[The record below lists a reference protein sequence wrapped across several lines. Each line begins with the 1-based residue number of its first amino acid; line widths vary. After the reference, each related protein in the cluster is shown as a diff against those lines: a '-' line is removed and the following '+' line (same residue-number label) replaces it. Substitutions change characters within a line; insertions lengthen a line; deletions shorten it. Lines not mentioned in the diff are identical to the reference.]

1 MALRRGFQLE
11 AHCFASQAKPCNSK
25 MEQTAGP
32 FCGSTTMARPSRTS
46 LVVFVVMGLFV
57 VADRVVMGDAR
68 GAGAG
73 ASLTG
78 RAMGLGF
85 GLDGAGACATLFF
98 GLVGAGAGAGL
109 AIFLKPG
116 GFATGAFRAAGAL
129 AARLAYTPSVY
140 WPLGAAFSLSLPR
153 RTRAL
158 GAGLLAACGLAAAA
172 CLAPPPLGFTLA
184 AVVGILIL
192 EGCLAADL

>member
-1 MALRRGFQLE
+1 MSRRRGLRRLR
-11 AHCFASQAKPCNSK
+11 APC
-25 MEQTAGP
+25 A
-32 FCGSTTMARPSRTS
+32 
-46 LVVFVVMGLFV
+46 
-57 VADRVVMGDAR
+57 
-68 GAGAG
+68 
-73 ASLTG
+73 
-78 RAMGLGF
+78 
-85 GLDGAGACATLFF
+85 GAGACATLFF

-116 GFATGAFRAAGAL
+116 GLATGAFRAAGAL

-158 GAGLLAACGLAAAA
+158 GAGRLAACGLAAPPA
-172 CLAPPPLGFTLA
+172 CGLAPPALGFTLA

-192 EGCLAADL
+192 GRWLAADL

>member
-1 MALRRGFQLE
+1 
-11 AHCFASQAKPCNSK
+11 
-25 MEQTAGP
+25 
-32 FCGSTTMARPSRTS
+32 
-46 LVVFVVMGLFV
+46 
-57 VADRVVMGDAR
+57 MGDAR

-85 GLDGAGACATLFF
+85 GRAGAGACAGFGLDGAGAWATRFF

-116 GFATGAFRAAGAL
+116 GFATGAFRAAGAF

-158 GAGLLAACGLAAAA
+158 GAGLLAACGLA
-172 CLAPPPLGFTLA
+172 PPALGFTLA
-184 AVVGILIL
+184 AVVGI
-192 EGCLAADL
+192 AARVAIHQCAVGSSERPYQSVYPAISTRSGFCRQSSSRDL

>member
-1 MALRRGFQLE
+1 
-11 AHCFASQAKPCNSK
+11 

-32 FCGSTTMARPSRTS
+32 WTGSTTIERPSRTS
-46 LVVFVVMGLFV
+46 RVVFVVIGEFV
-57 VADRVVMGDAR
+57 VALRVVMGDAR

-85 GLDGAGACATLFF
+85 GRAGAGACAGFGLDGAGACATRFF
-98 GLVGAGAGAGL
+98 GRVGAGAGAGL

-116 GFATGAFRAAGAL
+116 GLATGTFRAAGAL

-140 WPLGAAFSLSLPR
+140 WPFGAAFSLSLPR
-153 RTRAL
+153 RALAL
-158 GAGLLAACGLAAAA
+158 GAGRRAACGLAAPPA
-172 CLAPPPLGFTLA
+172 CGLAPLAFGFTRA

-192 EGCLAADL
+192 GRWLAADL

>member
-1 MALRRGFQLE
+1 
-11 AHCFASQAKPCNSK
+11 

-32 FCGSTTMARPSRTS
+32 FCGSTTIERPSRTS
-46 LVVFVVMGLFV
+46 LVVFVVIGEFV
-57 VADRVVMGDAR
+57 VALLVVMGDAR

-78 RAMGLGF
+78 RAMGLGFGRAGAGACTGF

-116 GFATGAFRAAGAL
+116 GFATGAFRAAGAF

-158 GAGLLAACGLAAAA
+158 GAGLRAAGGLS
-172 CLAPPPLGFTLA
+172 
-184 AVVGILIL
+184 LIHI
-192 EGCLAADL
+192 